1 MTIKV
6 RRDTAANWTSANP
19 TLAAG
24 QPGYETDTN
33 KLKFGDGATAWAS
46 LSYFG
51 GSATIA
57 DGDKGDVTVSSSGT
71 VWTIDNG
78 AVTLAKQADMA
89 TASVVYRKTAG
100 AGAPEVQTLAT
111 LKTDLG
117 LTGTNSGDQTTITG
131 NAGTATALQTSRN
144 FSISG
149 GGITASTVGF
159 DGTAAVVLNASVDA
173 GHVTLA
179 RMANLAANSIIGN
192 NTGSSATPLAL
203 TAAQVRTLLN
213 VADGATANVGT
224 VTSVGGTGTVS
235 GLTLTGTVTGSGNL
249 TLGGTLSTTS
259 AALTDFNSATRAQ
272 VEAELIAGTNVTITP
287 GSSGATRTLT
297 IAATG
302 GGGGG
307 SPGGSTTQVQY
318 NNAGSFAGA
327 ANVGVESDNLRLA
340 ATTDPA
346 TPTGALI
353 VYAKSVA
360 GRTVPKV
367 KEPSGLDYALQASFW
382 QNNVTMWNP
391 TTETAGVWLGT
402 AGQGWGG
409 GTGTYST
416 ALPTD
421 TNIYTS
427 FKRGRWANVVTTAN
441 QVLGQRNTEAMFYRG
456 SAVSGAGG
464 FFFFSRCG
472 FDVWTNG
479 GRFFAGMHSG
489 TTVISANPSALDNT
503 VGFCV
508 DSTDNG
514 AIYFLTRGTAATK
527 AATGITIVSN
537 RGYDLFIFCAPG
549 SSEYT
554 WRIVDLVNGTEAS
567 GTATLTLPTNTTKLT
582 TGVLA
587 SNAALTPVTSI
598 QLGVNRIYVETDY

>member
-1 MTIKV
+1 MSAKPIPETANRQDWPRLV
-6 RRDTAANWTSANP
+6 AAANRDHEDRIK
-19 TLAAG
+19 TLEAG
-24 QPGYETDTN
+24 
-33 KLKFGDGATAWAS
+33 
-46 LSYFG
+46 G
-51 GSATIA
+51 GGGGGVT

>member
-1 MTIKV
+1 VSAKPIPETANRQDWPRLV
-6 RRDTAANWTSANP
+6 AAANRDHEDRIK
-19 TLAAG
+19 TLEAG
-24 QPGYETDTN
+24 
-33 KLKFGDGATAWAS
+33 
-46 LSYFG
+46 G
-51 GSATIA
+51 GGGGGVT

-100 AGAPEVQTLAT
+100 AGVPEVQTLAT